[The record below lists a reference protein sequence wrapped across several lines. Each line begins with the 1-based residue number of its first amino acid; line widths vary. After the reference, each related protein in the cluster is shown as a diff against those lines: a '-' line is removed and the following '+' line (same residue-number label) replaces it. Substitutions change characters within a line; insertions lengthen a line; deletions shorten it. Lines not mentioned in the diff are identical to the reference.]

1 MNEAMRE
8 CYRPTSEGV
17 IELPFVINGFD
28 KGFEWDDERTVIL
41 AKANMLIYLAEL
53 LFANPS
59 CSNEFARV
67 FNETFKLFKDN
78 LGTFGHIIK
87 KEDQRYDVI
96 LSNPP
101 YVTSGSSIIKEE
113 LKKTPRTA
121 NEYPINALGL
131 ESISL
136 EWIVKS
142 LRKGGRA
149 FVIIPD
155 GIGRV
160 PGKKLRDH
168 ILHEC
173 YLDAIISLPVR
184 AFFANFEHTYILAMT
199 KKHSPDDVQKE
210 PVFTFLVSNI
220 GERLTSVKR
229 EEIPDDDLPELE
241 NLFRIFSADKQNKK
255 TRTLIERQ
263 TKRCKIQDIERF
275 KKETHWVIDRWWTRE
290 ERVELGVLELAD
302 VADKNQADTLIQ
314 SLKDALSEYD
324 NLFATTA
331 LHSAPSKKIQLGDQN
346 LFTLFIGERVLK
358 KDARNALSKIPVYSA
373 NVHEPMGF
381 VEKSNIKKFTYPTVL
396 WGIDGDFEFNLIPPN
411 VVFATTDHC
420 GAIQILEPSIVPEY
434 LLYALTTRR
443 MEETFDRSFR
453 PSLANM
459 RRFTVPV
466 PIKSDGT
473 FDVDAQKIIAA
484 RFTGL
489 EEKRENL
496 QSIKSALDA
505 VFKGYFSR

>member
-220 GERLTSVKR
+220 GERL
-229 EEIPDDDLPELE
+229 
-241 NLFRIFSADKQNKK
+241 
-255 TRTLIERQ
+255 
-263 TKRCKIQDIERF
+263 
-275 KKETHWVIDRWWTRE
+275 
-290 ERVELGVLELAD
+290 
-302 VADKNQADTLIQ
+302 
-314 SLKDALSEYD
+314 
-324 NLFATTA
+324 
-331 LHSAPSKKIQLGDQN
+331 DQ
-346 LFTLFIGERVLK
+346 R
-358 KDARNALSKIPVYSA
+358 
-373 NVHEPMGF
+373 
-381 VEKSNIKKFTYPTVL
+381 
-396 WGIDGDFEFNLIPPN
+396 
-411 VVFATTDHC
+411 
-420 GAIQILEPSIVPEY
+420 
-434 LLYALTTRR
+434 
-443 MEETFDRSFR
+443 
-453 PSLANM
+453 
-459 RRFTVPV
+459 
-466 PIKSDGT
+466 
-473 FDVDAQKIIAA
+473 
-484 RFTGL
+484 
-489 EEKRENL
+489 
-496 QSIKSALDA
+496 
-505 VFKGYFSR
+505 